1 MSRSRA
7 VVFAKPTEMADGHD
21 PPLGDWRLA
30 AGPNRPELVV
40 GLHLRVERVI
50 NCNNPAY
57 DCL

>member
-1 MSRSRA
+1 
-7 VVFAKPTEMADGHD
+7 MADGHD

-30 AGPNRPELVV
+30 AGPNQPEVVV
-40 GLHLRVERVI
+40 GLHFRVERVI